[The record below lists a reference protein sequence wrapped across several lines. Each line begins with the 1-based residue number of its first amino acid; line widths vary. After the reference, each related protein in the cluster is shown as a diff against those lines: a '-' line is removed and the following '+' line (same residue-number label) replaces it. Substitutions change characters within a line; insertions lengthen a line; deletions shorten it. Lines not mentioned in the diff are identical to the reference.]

1 MSRARDF
8 ADLAG
13 SADAG
18 GLTGR
23 NLIINGAMQVAQRNT
38 GTVTVSDGSNEG
50 YSTVDRYTVNMN
62 SSVGGALDISQSTD
76 TPAGFSN
83 SVKLKCQTTNTDY
96 SGTKFVELRHKIEA
110 RNLQLLGF
118 GTSSAK
124 PITVSWYM
132 KTVNYTGPISLSL
145 QTADG
150 TAQYYAKSITPTTSW
165 ARYTCT
171 IPGSTSA
178 TINNDSG
185 QGLTVDFVVAGG
197 SSGTNAASS
206 DSTGFSTTRVDYIND
221 IGNLLANTSNEIYI
235 TGVQLEVGETATPFE
250 HRSFEDELARCQRYF
265 QKSYDSGTALGA
277 STAVGAIFSRIGTAV
292 SNQPIQVVF
301 PVPMRGAPA
310 GTIFSLVG
318 TSGSVS
324 DCGTSYSHDHDE
336 AASIS
341 GTIGH
346 TGFSKI
352 SGINMT
358 AGNIYAF
365 QYTMDAE
372 L

>member
-1 MSRARDF
+1 MSRAREF

-13 SADAG
+13 SVDAG
-18 GLTGR
+18 GLTGK
-23 NLIINGAMQVAQRNT
+23 NLVINGSMQVAQRST
-38 GTVTVSDGSNEG
+38 GTVTVANDSNEG
-50 YSTVDRYTVNMN
+50 YSTVDRFSVNMN
-62 SSVGGALDISQSTD
+62 AGVGGALDISQSTD

-83 SVKLKCQTTNTDY
+83 SVKLKCQTINTDY

-110 RNLQLLGF
+110 QNLQLLGF

-145 QTADG
+145 QTQDG

-185 QGLTVDFVVAGG
+185 SGMTVDFVLAGG

-206 DSTGFSTTRVDYIND
+206 DSTGFSTTRVDYIDD

-235 TGVQLEVGETATPFE
+235 TGVQLEVGEQTTPFE
-250 HRSFEDELARCQRYF
+250 HRSFGDTLLQCQRYLF
-265 QKSYDSGTALGA
+265 NGDAQCLGSSDSAGGTSVAVQTPVNLRANPTLVSFSAALRGSMIATAAGAAFSAMVAPRVTITVTNTGTANTL
-277 STAVGAIFSRIGTAV
+277 V
-292 SNQPIQVVF
+292 
-301 PVPMRGAPA
+301 A
-310 GTIFSLVG
+310 GFG
-318 TSGSVS
+318 GSCSV
-324 DCGTSYSHDHDE
+324 HL
-336 AASIS
+336 
-341 GTIGH
+341 
-346 TGFSKI
+346 
-352 SGINMT
+352 
-358 AGNIYAF
+358 
-365 QYTMDAE
+365 DAE